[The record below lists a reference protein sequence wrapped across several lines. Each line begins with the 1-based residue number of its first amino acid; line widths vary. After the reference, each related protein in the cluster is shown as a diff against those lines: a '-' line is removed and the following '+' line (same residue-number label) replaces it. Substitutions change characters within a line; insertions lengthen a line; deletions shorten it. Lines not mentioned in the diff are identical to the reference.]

1 MRRLTI
7 AAFAVVSLLA
17 QDRSVV
23 PLGTGGRRV
32 ALVIGNDSYASL
44 EKLANARNDARA
56 VGDALRASGF
66 EVTAVTDGKLEDMD
80 RGVDAF
86 VKSIQPKDVALF
98 YYSGHA
104 AEIDGQNLLIPVDLS
119 ADLDEIQVKNR
130 SLRASEVLERMEG
143 RSAALRIIV
152 LDSCRTNPFR
162 SMRGGGSGGLA
173 TMGAGRG
180 TFIAYAS
187 APGQAASD
195 NRRGGNGLYTSYLIE
210 ALRTPGLELQRVF
223 ATAAA
228 GTEEGSGGRQV
239 PWISHSVRGEFFF
252 LPGTSRS
259 PNQAGTEDD
268 LRSRVEGLIA
278 INEAV
283 KGVGLGLQN
292 CGFGGV
298 HEDLAAC
305 RSGILGPVETLDR
318 LIREANIGFPRIA
331 VLHERLREGTDH
343 GSLQELVNELGPIQ
357 AYQVREL
364 ERIRTEA
371 QRLESQVPH

>member
-1 MRRLTI
+1 VGG
-7 AAFAVVSLLA
+7 AACSAVSLLA
-17 QDRSVV
+17 QDRSIV
-23 PLGTGGRRV
+23 PLGAGGRRV
-32 ALVIGNDSYASL
+32 ALVIGNDSCVAL
-44 EKLANARNDARA
+44 EKLSNARNDARA
-56 VGDALRASGF
+56 VSDALRSAGF
-66 EVTAVTDGKLEDMD
+66 DVTTVTDGKLEDMD
-80 RGVDAF
+80 RGVDVF

-98 YYSGHA
+98 YYSG
-104 AEIDGQNLLIPVDLS
+104 
-119 ADLDEIQVKNR
+119 LDEIQVKNR

-143 RSAALRIIV
+143 RSAALRIVV

-162 SMRGGGSGGLA
+162 SMLGNGAGGLA
-173 TMGAGRG
+173 TMGAGTG

-195 NRRGGNGLYTSYLIE
+195 NRRGGNGLYTSYLID

-228 GTEEGSGGRQV
+228 GTEEGSSGRQA

-252 LPGTSRS
+252 LPGSATP
-259 PNQAGTEDD
+259 PNQAAEN
-268 LRSRVEGLIA
+268 LRSHAHALFA
-278 INEAV
+278 MSEAV
-283 KGVGLGLQN
+283 QGIALALKE

-318 LIREANIGFPRIA
+318 LIEEAKFGFPRIR

-343 GSLQELVNELGPIQ
+343 NSLQELVNESGQIATYLT
-357 AYQVREL
+357 REV
-364 ERIRTEA
+364 ERLRA
-371 QRLESQVPH
+371 ESR